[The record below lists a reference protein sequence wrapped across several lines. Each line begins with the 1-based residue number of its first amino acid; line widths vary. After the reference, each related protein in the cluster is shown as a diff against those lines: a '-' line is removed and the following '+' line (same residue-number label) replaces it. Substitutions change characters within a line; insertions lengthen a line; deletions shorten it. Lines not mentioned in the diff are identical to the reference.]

1 VSLSDLVFWGAILT
15 ACVVFWIFVLA
26 VVVG

>member
-1 VSLSDLVFWGAILT
+1 VSLSDLVFWGVILT
-15 ACVVFWIFVLA
+15 ACVAFWAIVVA